1 MTVPNA
7 PFQLT
12 TTQKQQVSLLY
23 HFASLEYLKG
33 LQQRLHALLASIDP
47 TLDLAKLQNRDEL
60 LADPR
65 WGTRNTADNWG
76 NNGWPFLADF
86 ELSVATDIA
95 KRALESYSRTGAT
108 QCVRGL
114 AELSLDWITPAEE
127 EHFQTSL
134 ENVSMYAGNIDATM
148 YQTQKSGNWND
159 FRLTRKLQETIEV
172 LQSASALRLRPDVL
186 GQTGQTPVRTGV
198 YLPLGDPHGSPQFC
212 WTGPPAGRLL
222 ECNTF
227 NELGLAAL
235 AALGRH
241 DLWLDEQGMQAF
253 ALAHA
258 KDPRLN
264 QDSFFDY
271 SLAKPHLTPSLVGRH
286 AFTTR
291 PCSWIYVEQ
300 LHGEPMD
307 WQDSDETATPAGG
320 PRVEAGAPCPQA
332 GYYFTPAKLDS
343 RRYFAVNETMPQ
355 VGGQYGHTIWQ
366 WDSDQGNTK

>member
-1 MTVPNA
+1 MTMPNA

-95 KRALESYSRTGAT
+95 KRAFESYSVTGAN
-108 QCVRGL
+108 QCIRGL
-114 AELSLDWITPAEE
+114 AELSLDWMTPDEE
-127 EHFQTSL
+127 DDFQTQLEQISL
-134 ENVSMYAGNIDATM
+134 YAGNIDDTM
-148 YQTQKSGNWND
+148 YQHETSGRWDD
-159 FRLTRKLQETIEV
+159 FTLTVALQEMPDV
-172 LQSASALRLRPDVL
+172 LDAAPALRLRPDVI

-198 YLPLGDPHGSPQFC
+198 YLPLDDPHGSPQFC
-212 WTGPPAGRLL
+212 WTGQPAGKLL

-227 NELGLAAL
+227 NDLGLAAL
-235 AALGRH
+235 AALGRSK
-241 DLWLDEQGMQAF
+241 LWRDAQGMQAF
-253 ALAHA
+253 AQAHA
-258 KDPRLN
+258 KDPRLA
-264 QDSFFDY
+264 QDPFLAD
-271 SLAKPHLTPSLVGRH
+271 SLPEPELTPSLVGRN

>member
-1 MTVPNA
+1 MSNA

-12 TTQKQQVSLLY
+12 TTQKKQVSLLY
-23 HFASLEYLKG
+23 YFASLEYLKG

-60 LADPR
+60 LTDPR

-86 ELSVATDIA
+86 ELSVATLIA
-95 KRALESYSRTGAT
+95 KRAFESYGRTGVN
-108 QCVRGL
+108 QCERGL
-114 AELSLDWITPAEE
+114 AELSLDWMTPDEE
-127 EHFQTSL
+127 EDFQTRLEQISL
-134 ENVSMYAGNIDATM
+134 YAGNIDDTV
-148 YQTQKSGNWND
+148 YQHDSSGRWDD
-159 FRLTRKLQETIEV
+159 FTLTVTLQEMPDV
-172 LQSASALRLRPDVL
+172 LHSSPALRLRPDVI

-198 YLPLGDPHGSPQFC
+198 YLPLDDPYGSPQFC
-212 WTGPPAGRLL
+212 WTGPPAGKLL

-227 NELGLAAL
+227 NDLGLAAL
-235 AALGRH
+235 AALGRRA
-241 DLWLDEQGMQAF
+241 LWLDEQGTQAF
-253 ALAHA
+253 ARAHA
-258 KDPRLN
+258 KDPRLT
-264 QDSFFDY
+264 QDNFFDY

-307 WQDSDETATPAGG
+307 WQDSGETATPAGG
-320 PRVEAGAPCPQA
+320 PRAEAGAPCPQA

-343 RRYFAVNETMPQ
+343 RRHFAADETMPQ

-366 WDSDQGNTK
+366 WDSDQEDSK